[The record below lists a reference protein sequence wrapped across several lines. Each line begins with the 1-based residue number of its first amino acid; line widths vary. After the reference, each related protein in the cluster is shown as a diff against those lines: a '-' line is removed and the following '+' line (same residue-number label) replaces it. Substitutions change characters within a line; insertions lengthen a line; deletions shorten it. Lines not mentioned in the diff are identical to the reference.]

1 MNHKE
6 KAREFFVQG
15 YNCSQAVVGAYC
27 DVTGQDLETALKLSS
42 SFGAGMGKMR
52 SVCGA
57 VTGMFMVAGLLYG
70 NTEPDDKAKGEHYA
84 LIQQLAEK
92 FKEKYDTIICLDLL
106 KGLKTDTKPQPAPRD
121 EEYYKARSCLRFVEE
136 ACDILDELIESRV

>member
-6 KAREFFVQG
+6 KARELFVQG

-27 DVTGQDLETALKLSS
+27 DVTGQDLETALKVSS

-57 VTGMFMVAGLLYG
+57 VTGMFIVAGLLYG
-70 NTEPDDKAKGEHYA
+70 NTQPDDKAKAEHYT
-84 LIQQLAEK
+84 LIQELAEK
-92 FKEKYDTIICLDLL
+92 FKQKYDTIICLDLL
-106 KGLKTDTKPQPAPRD
+106 KGLKADTKPQPAERN
-121 EEYYKARSCLRFVEE
+121 EEYYKVRPCLRFVEQ
-136 ACDILDELIESRV
+136 ACDILDEVIESK

>member
-6 KAREFFVQG
+6 KARELFVQG

-27 DVTGQDLETALKLSS
+27 DVTGQDLETALKVSS

-70 NTEPDDKAKGEHYA
+70 NTKPDDKAKAEHYA

-106 KGLKTDTKPQPAPRD
+106 KGLKTDTKPQPAERN
-121 EEYYKARSCLRFVEE
+121 EEYYKVRPCLRFVEE
-136 ACDILDELIESRV
+136 ACDILDEIIESK